1 MKNSAT
7 NVLFIAT
14 ATTKGMPNTKRKVSV
29 TTDRMLEEP
38 CEATSLTHG
47 FEAERRGRPLRL
59 GNQVPVVDGWEFR
72 LVNDHLLITSQSD
85 STKEVQ
91 LSPHAAFA
99 LLNYLSQ
106 HKDTLYWVTQQGQR
120 DEAEHD
126 WREPFSDV
134 EASEG

>member
-1 MKNSAT
+1 M
-7 NVLFIAT
+7 
-14 ATTKGMPNTKRKVSV
+14 
-29 TTDRMLEEP
+29 
-38 CEATSLTHG
+38 THMANQ
-47 FEAERRGRPLRL
+47 E
-59 GNQVPVVDGWEFR
+59 QVPIVDGWEFR

-91 LSPHAAFA
+91 LSPQAAFA